1 MPARRIFR
9 GPTGMQILLLEI
21 YRAVEGFIVK
31 QKTPGMVCAL
41 VLLGVCACGCIGAPV
56 QTDTHNSSLA
66 DAVEQKEMLV
76 LLSLLQGEI
85 DGALLGLDAQVA
97 ETALNLTV
105 SGISGAG
112 AESQLAES
120 LAADPSVTTAIT
132 IGRNGTCLAAVPGE
146 VGSLVGEDLSE
157 RPVVKATFERKVPV
171 MTDVVPLHEGG
182 YAAIIQYPV
191 FSADERL
198 IGATSITFDPYPFL
212 KERIEPVL
220 NGTPYTA
227 MVAGTGG
234 RVLYDPDPAEI
245 GKETF
250 NESLY
255 EGFPEILEFARSYA
269 DNRSGHATYSFYSTG
284 SSRVVQKEAYWTTV
298 GLYSADWRLF
308 IIREISGA

>member
-1 MPARRIFR
+1 
-9 GPTGMQILLLEI
+9 
-21 YRAVEGFIVK
+21 
-31 QKTPGMVCAL
+31 MVCAL
-41 VLLGVCACGCIGAPV
+41 VLLGVCACGCIGASGQEGV
-56 QTDTHNSSLA
+56 RTGAQA

-76 LLSLLQGEI
+76 LLDLLQGEI

-97 ETALNLTV
+97 DTALNLTTT
-105 SGISGAG
+105 GISGAD
-112 AESQLAES
+112 AEARLTGS
-120 LAADPSVTTAIT
+120 LEADPSVTTAIT
-132 IGRNGTCLAAVPGE
+132 IGRNGTCLAAVPDGI
-146 VGSLVGEDLSE
+146 GSLVGEDLGE

-182 YAAIIQYPV
+182 YAGIVQYPV

-198 IGATSITFDPYPFL
+198 IGATSITFDLYLFL
-212 KERIEPVL
+212 KGRIEPVL

-234 RVLYDPDPAEI
+234 RVIYDPDPTEI

-255 EGFPEILEFARSYA
+255 EEFPEIQEFARSYA

-284 SSRVVQKEAYWTTV
+284 FSRVVQKEAYWTTI
-298 GLYSADWRLF
+298 GLHGTQWRLI
-308 IIREISGA
+308 IIREIGGV